1 MTILTV
7 AASAGTKTKN
17 IMNEINDSLIESYRK
32 LIATYERRVEILD
45 KHNADLRVELE
56 ILKNKL

>member
-1 MTILTV
+1 
-7 AASAGTKTKN
+7 
-17 IMNEINDSLIESYRK
+17 MNEINDSLIESYRK